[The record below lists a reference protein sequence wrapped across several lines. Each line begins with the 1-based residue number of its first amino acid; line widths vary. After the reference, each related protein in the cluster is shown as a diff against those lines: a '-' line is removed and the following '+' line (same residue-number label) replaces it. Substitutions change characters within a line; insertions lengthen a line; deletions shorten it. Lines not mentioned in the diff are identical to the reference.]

1 MLNEQVNKDYV
12 AAMKAKDT
20 VRSSTLSFLRAQLK
34 NVMIDNKLDKLDDMQ
49 VLAVIRKQVKQRK
62 DSIEQF
68 SNGGR
73 QDLADKEQAEL
84 EVLNAYL
91 PAEMDDAALE
101 AVVREVIAAAGAQ
114 SMKDMGR
121 VMKDVVAK
129 TAGQADSQ
137 RISQCVKKLL
147 TG

>member
-12 AAMKAKDT
+12 AAMKARDT
-20 VRSSTLSFLRAQLK
+20 IRSSTLSFLRAQLK
-34 NVMIDNKLDKLDDMQ
+34 NVMIDNKLDQLDDAQ

-68 SNGGR
+68 INAGR
-73 QDLADKEQAEL
+73 QDLVDKEQAEWD
-84 EVLNAYL
+84 VLKAYL
-91 PAEMDDAALE
+91 PAEMDDAALD
-101 AVVREVIAAAGAQ
+101 AIVREVIQALGAQ

-121 VMKDVVAK
+121 VMKDVVER
-129 TAGQADSQ
+129 TAGQADNK
-137 RISQCVKKLL
+137 RISDCVKNML